1 MKNIKMI
8 YSNFNRK
15 NRFLGIIDYKSLV
28 IFLIYVLL
36 IYVFLE
42 KMSINLEF
50 KIYIFLFLV
59 IPVFA
64 LFFINLNNES
74 VIDTIII
81 MIIFLFNKKIYI
93 DKDIKVDRYLTKFK

>member
-42 KMSINLEF
+42 KISINL
-50 KIYIFLFLV
+50 
-59 IPVFA
+59 
-64 LFFINLNNES
+64 
-74 VIDTIII
+74 
-81 MIIFLFNKKIYI
+81 
-93 DKDIKVDRYLTKFK
+93 